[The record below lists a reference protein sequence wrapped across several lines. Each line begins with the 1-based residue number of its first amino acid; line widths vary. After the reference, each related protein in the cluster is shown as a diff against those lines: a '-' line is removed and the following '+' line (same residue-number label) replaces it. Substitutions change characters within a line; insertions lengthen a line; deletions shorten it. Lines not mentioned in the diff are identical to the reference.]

1 MGPLGKLA
9 ALALLLAGTAVGQT
23 AELRVEVKDVSGA
36 AMDAGGTLQHLGN
49 GISRSF
55 RTASDGVWTFTSLPP
70 GRYRLEVSRS
80 GFTTHSEVLDLTA
93 GPPVARTVTLPLG
106 ASAFKLDVVD
116 TTPLAGTGLALDE
129 IPTPVQTATSKDL
142 QQSGALDLSELL
154 NRRLDGV
161 HINDNAGNPFQPD
174 VNYRGYSASPILGT
188 PQGLSVYLDGVR
200 MNQPFGD
207 VVSWDL
213 IPRVAISEATMM
225 PGSNPLFGLNTL
237 GGALSVQTKDGAGS
251 PGTSIQ
257 ASGGAYGR
265 RAVEFEHGGSNKLGL
280 NWYAAGNLFHDDGWR
295 DASPSDVRQGFAKL
309 GWQGAST
316 SISLSGSYA
325 DNELWGNALQEQRYL
340 SQNYSSVYTKPDIT
354 NNRAP
359 SFNLSARHNV
369 GSKILLSGNAYFR
382 YIRSDTFSSDLNEGS
397 YDQSVYQ
404 PSAADRAALTAAG
417 YKGFPTSGAD
427 ITNTPFPSWRCI
439 AQVLQLD
446 EPGEKCNGLLN
457 RTFTRQHNWGLSG
470 QATMYSG
477 AGNRRNQLTFGAAH
491 DRSSLGFQQTSQLG
505 YLNPDHSVTGLNA
518 FADGVTGGNV
528 NGEPYDNH
536 VSLQGMVHTSSLF
549 ATDTLTHNAWTLTF
563 SGRYNRTIVDNTD
576 RFHPTAGSGSLTSH
590 SVFQRFNPAV
600 GFTFRASAS
609 LNIYGN
615 YSEGSRAP
623 TSIELGCADPGQPC
637 KLPNALAGDPPLNQV
652 VTRTVEGGI
661 RGRSEQAL
669 SWNVGA
675 FRANN
680 SDDILFVASTQT
692 GFGYFRNFGST
703 RRQGLEGNLRN
714 RFGRLTLGGGYTF
727 LRATYESN
735 ETVLGSSNSSNAGSK
750 LVKGLEGTLD
760 IVPGNRIPLVPQ
772 HMLKTFADLQISRK
786 LGVDADLLA
795 VSSSFARGNE
805 NNKAVQDNKYYIGPG
820 TSPGYAV
827 MNLGA
832 HYDLHRRLRLFVQ
845 MNNLLDRHFYTGA
858 LLGPTPFTATGT
870 FQARPFPATASGDYP
885 LLHTTFFAPGAPR
898 IISGGMKFTF

>member
-1 MGPLGKLA
+1 M
-9 ALALLLAGTAVGQT
+9 
-23 AELRVEVKDVSGA
+23 
-36 AMDAGGTLQHLGN
+36 
-49 GISRSF
+49 
-55 RTASDGVWTFTSLPP
+55 
-70 GRYRLEVSRS
+70 
-80 GFTTHSEVLDLTA
+80 
-93 GPPVARTVTLPLG
+93 
-106 ASAFKLDVVD
+106 
-116 TTPLAGTGLALDE
+116 
-129 IPTPVQTATSKDL
+129 
-142 QQSGALDLSELL
+142 
-154 NRRLDGV
+154 
-161 HINDNAGNPFQPD
+161 
-174 VNYRGYSASPILGT
+174 
-188 PQGLSVYLDGVR
+188 
-200 MNQPFGD
+200 
-207 VVSWDL
+207 
-213 IPRVAISEATMM
+213 
-225 PGSNPLFGLNTL
+225 
-237 GGALSVQTKDGAGS
+237 
-251 PGTSIQ
+251 
-257 ASGGAYGR
+257 
-265 RAVEFEHGGSNKLGL
+265 
-280 NWYAAGNLFHDDGWR
+280 
-295 DASPSDVRQGFAKL
+295 
-309 GWQGAST
+309 
-316 SISLSGSYA
+316 
-325 DNELWGNALQEQRYL
+325 
-340 SQNYSSVYTKPDIT
+340 
-354 NNRAP
+354 
-359 SFNLSARHNV
+359 
-369 GSKILLSGNAYFR
+369 
-382 YIRSDTFSSDLNEGS
+382 
-397 YDQSVYQ
+397 
-404 PSAADRAALTAAG
+404 
-417 YKGFPTSGAD
+417 
-427 ITNTPFPSWRCI
+427 
-439 AQVLQLD
+439 
-446 EPGEKCNGLLN
+446 
-457 RTFTRQHNWGLSG
+457 
-470 QATMYSG
+470 
-477 AGNRRNQLTFGAAH
+477 
-491 DRSSLGFQQTSQLG
+491 
-505 YLNPDHSVTGLNA
+505 
-518 FADGVTGGNV
+518 
-528 NGEPYDNH
+528 
-536 VSLQGMVHTSSLF
+536 
-549 ATDTLTHNAWTLTF
+549 
-563 SGRYNRTIVDNTD
+563 DNTD

>member
-1 MGPLGKLA
+1 M
-9 ALALLLAGTAVGQT
+9 
-23 AELRVEVKDVSGA
+23 
-36 AMDAGGTLQHLGN
+36 
-49 GISRSF
+49 
-55 RTASDGVWTFTSLPP
+55 
-70 GRYRLEVSRS
+70 
-80 GFTTHSEVLDLTA
+80 
-93 GPPVARTVTLPLG
+93 
-106 ASAFKLDVVD
+106 
-116 TTPLAGTGLALDE
+116 
-129 IPTPVQTATSKDL
+129 
-142 QQSGALDLSELL
+142 
-154 NRRLDGV
+154 
-161 HINDNAGNPFQPD
+161 
-174 VNYRGYSASPILGT
+174 
-188 PQGLSVYLDGVR
+188 
-200 MNQPFGD
+200 
-207 VVSWDL
+207 
-213 IPRVAISEATMM
+213 
-225 PGSNPLFGLNTL
+225 
-237 GGALSVQTKDGAGS
+237 
-251 PGTSIQ
+251 
-257 ASGGAYGR
+257 
-265 RAVEFEHGGSNKLGL
+265 EFEHGGSNKLGL
-280 NWYAAGNLFHDDGWR
+280 NWYAAGNQFHDDGWR
-295 DASPSDVRQGFAKL
+295 DTSPSDVRQGFAKL
-309 GWQGAST
+309 GQ
-316 SISLSGSYA
+316 
-325 DNELWGNALQEQRYL
+325 
-340 SQNYSSVYTKPDIT
+340 
-354 NNRAP
+354 
-359 SFNLSARHNV
+359 HNV
-369 GSKILLSGNAYFR
+369 GSEILLSGNAYFR

-417 YKGFPTSGAD
+417 YKGFPTIGAD
-427 ITNTPFPSWRCI
+427 STNTPFPSWRCI
-439 AQVLQLD
+439 APVLQLD
-446 EPGEKCNGLLN
+446 EPGKKCNVLRN
-457 RTFTRQHNWGLSG
+457 RTYTRQHNWCLSG
-470 QATMYSG
+470 QAPLYSG
-477 AGNRRNQLTFGAAH
+477 AGNRRNQLTFGAAD
-491 DRSSLGFQQTSQLG
+491 DRGSLGFRQTSQLG

-536 VSLQGMVHTSSLF
+536 VSLRGMVHTSSLF

-615 YSEGSRAP
+615 YSEG
-623 TSIELGCADPGQPC
+623 
-637 KLPNALAGDPPLNQV
+637 
-652 VTRTVEGGI
+652 
-661 RGRSEQAL
+661 GRSEQAL

-820 TSPGYAV
+820 KSPGYAV

-858 LLGPTPFTATGT
+858 LMGPTPFTAKGT